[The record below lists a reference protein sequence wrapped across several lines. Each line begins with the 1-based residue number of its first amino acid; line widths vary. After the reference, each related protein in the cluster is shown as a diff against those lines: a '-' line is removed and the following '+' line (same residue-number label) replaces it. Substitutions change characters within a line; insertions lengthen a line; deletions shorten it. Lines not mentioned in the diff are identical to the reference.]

1 MLISKMVPVQE
12 AYIGKTQNLIECEI
26 ELGKIIKRMKVPF
39 EKVGKRIVDAPA
51 INKSKENKKICEL
64 LKKEFGFKEFYLHW
78 DGDDTVNGCTWTEG
92 VILRGEKK
100 LPTLPLKQ
108 GQGKYYDHSHEY
120 ICVVNIYGG
129 LIDEGANA
137 EELMAVILHEI
148 GHNFTCTPVVT
159 VARYLEPFWIPLSL
173 YMGFKQIKT
182 AKDRWKDFK
191 DSGLPVFIFNADQTE
206 CEMNPTFQEFLKK
219 AASGLFRFQKYVRT
233 GLKDLDNF
241 ISSNQSL
248 QEMIKYL
255 NEFDQYV
262 LDNKNKIMAHWDEY
276 VRRVK
281 EFQEA
286 KKKNPDAFLWAGL
299 ADIGINIVSAI
310 FNGQLT
316 AIKNLFDST
325 SGYSDEVFADS
336 FATAYG
342 YGPATVSFQ
351 AKMGKMRTR
360 SRFLSKK
367 NKYSTYNQY
376 VFILLDLQSMLTD
389 PHPMDITRI
398 KNQINKLERDLN
410 DDRTPPEVKEI
421 IKKDLDEANK
431 IMEEYLKFDD
441 KERNISALMNFQRIN
456 ILYFGG
462 KLEVRDL
469 INRVLNVGLAEA

>member
-92 VILRGEKK
+92 VILRSGKQ
-100 LPTLPLKQ
+100 LPSLPLKQ

-120 ICVVNIYGG
+120 ICVVNIFGG
-129 LIDEGANA
+129 LIDEGITA
-137 EELMAVILHEI
+137 EELMAVILHEV

-173 YMGFKQIKT
+173 YMGFKQFAS
-182 AKDRWKDFK
+182 AKGKWEEFL
-191 DSGLPVFIFNADQTE
+191 DSGLPVFIFNDDQTK
-206 CEMNPTFQEFLKK
+206 CEMNPAFQEFLKK
-219 AASGLFRFQKYVRT
+219 AATAFVRSQKYIKMGMSGL
-233 GLKDLDNF
+233 GNF

-248 QEMIKYL
+248 QELIKYL
-255 NEFDQYV
+255 NNFDQYI
-262 LDNKNKIMAHWDEY
+262 LDNKNKIMTQWDEY

-281 EFQEA
+281 EFQESV
-286 KKKNPDAFLWAGL
+286 KKNPNSFLWFGL
-299 ADIGINIVSAI
+299 VDIGVNVISAI
-310 FNGQLT
+310 FNGQF
-316 AIKNLFDST
+316 AAVKNLFDNT

-376 VFILLDLQSMLTD
+376 VFILLELQSMLTD

-441 KERNISALMNFQRIN
+441 KERNISTLMNFQRIN

-462 KLEVRDL
+462 KLEIRDL